1 MYYEV
6 DKNKEQEYKTEETEM
21 KKLIYSS
28 QYELTA
34 IDLIRA
40 IKKTGEFA
48 LNNFTSL
55 ESFDKISISCDEIDE
70 ETFEK
75 FKSYIGSSNVLL
87 KLAIN
92 LLMTYELNTESQESL
107 KRNLRKNKLMKL
119 DELNDLSQFQSS
131 HNNLMNQFFKNDN
144 FIQQSLTWQIRVRI
158 IEIKNLIGSN
168 QQNVYCLVQ
177 IGEHSFKAVSR
188 HIDKLQ
194 FNNGDDNQVIL

>member
-177 IGEHSFKAVSR
+177 IGEHSFKTVSR

>member
-131 HNNLMNQFFKNDN
+131 HNILMNQFFKNDN

-177 IGEHSFKAVSR
+177 IGEHSFKTVSR

>member
-177 IGEHSFKAVSR
+177 IGEHCFKTVSR

>member
-1 MYYEV
+1 V

-177 IGEHSFKAVSR
+177 IGEHSFKTVSR

>member
-75 FKSYIGSSNVLL
+75 FKSYIV
-87 KLAIN
+87 
-92 LLMTYELNTESQESL
+92 
-107 KRNLRKNKLMKL
+107 
-119 DELNDLSQFQSS
+119 
-131 HNNLMNQFFKNDN
+131 FF
-144 FIQQSLTWQIRVRI
+144 
-158 IEIKNLIGSN
+158 
-168 QQNVYCLVQ
+168 
-177 IGEHSFKAVSR
+177 SFN
-188 HIDKLQ
+188 IPPC
-194 FNNGDDNQVIL
+194 

>member
-144 FIQQSLTWQIRVRI
+144 FI
-158 IEIKNLIGSN
+158 
-168 QQNVYCLVQ
+168 
-177 IGEHSFKAVSR
+177 
-188 HIDKLQ
+188 
-194 FNNGDDNQVIL
+194 